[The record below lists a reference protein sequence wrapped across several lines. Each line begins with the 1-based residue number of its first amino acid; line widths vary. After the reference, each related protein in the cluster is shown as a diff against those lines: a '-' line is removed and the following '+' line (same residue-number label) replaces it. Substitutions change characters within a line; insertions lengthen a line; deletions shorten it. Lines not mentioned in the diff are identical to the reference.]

1 MLLEP
6 QEYLCRQGVTEWP
19 RDEVG
24 EVGRGSDFCKPGWE
38 SSFHSNVD
46 EGIAVS

>member
-6 QEYLCRQGVTEWP
+6 QEDLCRQGVTEWP

-24 EVGRGSDFCKPGWE
+24 EVGRGLTS
-38 SSFHSNVD
+38 
-46 EGIAVS
+46 VSQGGNLAFILM